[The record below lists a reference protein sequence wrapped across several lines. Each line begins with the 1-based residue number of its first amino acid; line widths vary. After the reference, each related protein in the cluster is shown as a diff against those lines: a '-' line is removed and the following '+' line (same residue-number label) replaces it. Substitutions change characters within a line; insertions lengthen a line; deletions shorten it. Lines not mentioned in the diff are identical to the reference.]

1 MPHCNEKLGGF
12 QKVRCIRMK
21 GHEGRHRARW
31 LGLGRKHLTEWKGV
45 LAGIRSDVGRKGPV
59 SMFST
64 SKSGAGMHRKEM
76 KMGDRFLELLLSG
89 MKRFVSALGTYWN
102 RRTIPPPK
110 VEQSETYTDQW

>member
-1 MPHCNEKLGGF
+1 
-12 QKVRCIRMK
+12 
-21 GHEGRHRARW
+21 
-31 LGLGRKHLTEWKGV
+31 
-45 LAGIRSDVGRKGPV
+45 
-59 SMFST
+59 MFST
-64 SKSGAGMHRKEM
+64 SKSGAGMHRKDM